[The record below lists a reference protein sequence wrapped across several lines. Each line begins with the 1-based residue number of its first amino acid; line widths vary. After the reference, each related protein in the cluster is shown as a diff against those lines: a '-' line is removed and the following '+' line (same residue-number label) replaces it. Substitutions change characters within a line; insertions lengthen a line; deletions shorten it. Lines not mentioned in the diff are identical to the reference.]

1 MPHDTLSRPLVFTAS
16 FLLSFLIA
24 LTAAPQA
31 GAQPA
36 DPGPRGGPPGAGG
49 PLPGLSSFN
58 LELFAAGRGALEEV
72 DSVQGTIPGTR
83 LGLGPRFNMDSCG
96 GCHANPAPGGS
107 SPAVNPQVAVATK
120 EGASNTVPFFITI
133 DGPVRGAHVTRQTD
147 TTPAGSGLDLYT
159 IAGRV
164 DAPGCTLAQPDFE
177 ALGAA
182 GNLAFHIPLALY
194 GLGLVEAIDDDTIL
208 ANQSA
213 DSGQK
218 QALGIG
224 GHPGRGDAAGRV
236 GRFGWKA
243 QGNALPIFVAG
254 AYDGEVGVTSPLFP
268 VELDRTPGCQ
278 FNRVP
283 EDRFNLAAPTLIGRL
298 PDVTTI
304 SAFVRFLA
312 PPTPAPDTP
321 SIAEGRGLFSQIGCA
336 LCHTPT
342 IRTGVSTHRALSGKA
357 ANLYSDLLLHRMGP
371 ALADGIARGNAGPD
385 EFRTTPLWG
394 VGQRLFFLHDGRT
407 TDLLEAISA
416 HASDADQEFPASEAN
431 VVIGEFNALSDAQKQ
446 SLLDFL
452 RAL

>member
-1 MPHDTLSRPLVFTAS
+1 MPHDTRSRPLVFTAS
-16 FLLSFLIA
+16 FLLSLLIA
-24 LTAAPQA
+24 LSMAPQA
-31 GAQPA
+31 ESQAV

-49 PLPGLSSFN
+49 PLPGLGRFN
-58 LELFAAGRGALEEV
+58 LQLFAAGQAALEQV
-72 DSVQGTIPGTR
+72 DSVQGTIPDTG

-120 EGASNTVPFFITI
+120 EGATNTVPFFITI
-133 DGPVRGAHVTRQTD
+133 DGPVRGAHLKRQLD
-147 TTPAGSGLDLYT
+147 ATPAGSGLSLYT
-159 IAGRV
+159 ITGRV
-164 DAPGCTLAQPDFE
+164 DAPGCTLDQPDFD
-177 ALGAA
+177 ALDAA
-182 GNLAFHIPLALY
+182 GNLAFHVPLALY
-194 GLGLVEAIDDDTIL
+194 GLGLVEAIDDGTIL
-208 ANQSA
+208 ANQAA
-213 DSGQK
+213 DSAQK

-224 GHPGRGDAAGRV
+224 GHPGGGDAAGRV

-268 VELDRTPGCQ
+268 RELDRTPGCQ

-283 EDRFNLAAPTLIGRL
+283 EDRFNPGAPTLIGRL
-298 PDVTTI
+298 PDVATI
-304 SAFVRFLA
+304 AAFVRFLA

-321 SIAEGRGLFSQIGCA
+321 SIAQGRALFSQIGCA

-342 IRTGVSTHRALSGKA
+342 LRAGASTHRALSGKA

-394 VGQRLFFLHDGRT
+394 LGQRLFFLHDGRT
-407 TDLLEAISA
+407 TDLLAAISA
-416 HASDADQEFPASEAN
+416 HAGGADAEFPASEADA
-431 VVIGEFNALSDAQKQ
+431 VIGEFNALSDLQKQ
-446 SLLDFL
+446 SILDFL